1 MGRSRIEDEDKKKVD
16 LKLSIRKDVAD
27 KAKEAYP
34 KQLSELFENYLKK
47 LLNIS

>member
-1 MGRSRIEDEDKKKVD
+1 MGRSRKEEEDKKVD

-34 KQLSELFENYLKK
+34 QKLSELIENYLKK